1 MLLSCC
7 ERKKASPNLL
17 PALERYDGPAFFIL
31 RKFLNECP
39 IQAEELDVYV
49 LSAKFGLIAVTQPIP
64 NYDLLLDTNRCVE
77 LQPRV
82 HKQIQRWSQHSSYRE
97 LFVSVTQK
105 YEAVLGDLSQ
115 LDPTKLKIHF
125 ARGKSGG
132 KLSDLRDWLY
142 EKPPA
147 TQDIML
153 TGRAVIR
160 GQTLCLTTEQV
171 IKRGLLALAG
181 KSGKPSDFQSW
192 YVQLG
197 DARVSPKWL
206 VSQLTGLSVNDF
218 HSDEARRVLSQLGME
233 VIRT

>member
-1 MLLSCC
+1 
-7 ERKKASPNLL
+7 
-17 PALERYDGPAFFIL
+17 
-31 RKFLNECP
+31 
-39 IQAEELDVYV
+39 LDVYV

-64 NYDLLLDTNRCVE
+64 NYDLLLDADRCVE
-77 LQPRV
+77 LRPRV
-82 HKQIQRWSQHSSYRE
+82 HKQIQRWSQRSSYRE

-115 LDPTKLKIHF
+115 LDSTKLKIHF

-147 TQDIML
+147 AQDIMP
-153 TGRAVIR
+153 TGKAVIR
-160 GQTLCLTTEQV
+160 GQTLRLTTEQV
-171 IKRGLLALAG
+171 IKKGLLALAG
-181 KSGKPSDFQSW
+181 QSGKPSDFQSW

-197 DARVSPKWL
+197 AARVSPKWL

-218 HSDEARRVLSQLGME
+218 HSDEARRVLSQLGIE